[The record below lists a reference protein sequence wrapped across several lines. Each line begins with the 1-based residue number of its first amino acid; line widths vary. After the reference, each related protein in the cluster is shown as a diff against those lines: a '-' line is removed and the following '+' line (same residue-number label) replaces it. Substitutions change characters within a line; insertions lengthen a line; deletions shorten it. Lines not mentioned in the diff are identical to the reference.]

1 MIDLSKDVTNDNGPI
16 SDEHNTDNESAVT
29 LEDVKNVFALHGK
42 NCGCSLQ
49 LRGKVVLIAFLVNDG
64 ESHWDAASQAALVEV
79 LKSASERLMVDS
91 RLGKQD
97 LQIAYAYCQVSVPYV
112 VNRKTS
118 KNCVFDVLR
127 QFGYKSVS
135 EYQKHYE
142 QKFERDE
149 TSVSFVFNKTFRSYA
164 TQITNNVIPEEPM
177 PVGEEYSMVSFEK
190 NNHNE
195 SEKSFLHELMH
206 QFGAIDYY
214 YPEYLKFKAEK
225 FFPGSIMNDGM
236 VIDDLTRFVI
246 GWDDKPTQQAVDFLN
261 AISAIT
267 EADVEYA
274 RREELIGDGES

>member
-1 MIDLSKDVTNDNGPI
+1 MIDLNKDVTNDNEPI
-16 SDEHNTDNESAVT
+16 SKGSDTSEGTAIT
-29 LEDVKNVFALHGK
+29 LDDVKNVFALHGK

-64 ESHWDAASQAALVEV
+64 ESHWDVASQAALVEV
-79 LKSASERLMVDS
+79 LKSASERLMADS

-127 QFGYKSVS
+127 QFGYKSVAA
-135 EYQKHYE
+135 YQKHYE
-142 QKFERDE
+142 QKFSRDE
-149 TSVSFVFNKTFRSYA
+149 TAVSFVFNKTFRSYA
-164 TQITNNVIPEEPM
+164 AQITQDATTEEPM
-177 PVGEEYSMVSFEK
+177 PIGEEYSMVSFEK
-190 NNHNE
+190 NNHTE

-206 QFGAIDYY
+206 QFGAVDYY
-214 YPEYLKFKAEK
+214 YPEYIKFKAEK

-246 GWDDKPTQQAVDFLN
+246 GWDDEPTQQAIDFLN
-261 AISAIT
+261 AISSVT
-267 EADVEYA
+267 EADVE
-274 RREELIGDGES
+274 